1 MEWYKD
7 CKLVEDEQ
15 GYSVVVNIKMEDAEF
30 SEEIMEEIRENLLSF
45 DEQIR
50 DFVSEKFSGIKVN
63 SVKFMVGSLIVATMP
78 LISSTKAHAAE
89 LGTSIAQSNTI
100 SNTNTIGTV
109 TASRLNLRSG
119 PGTNYSIIHV
129 LYQGNQVKVI
139 GLSGS
144 WYKVLLSDGRTGWVS
159 KTYLS
164 VNETQLKTNIVLS
177 TAKSLI
183 GTPYVWG
190 GSSLQQGGFDC
201 SGFTQY
207 VFNQAEISLNRISR
221 DQALQGIS
229 VNYKDLKPGDLVFFS
244 FEANGNINHV
254 GIYIGNG
261 QMIHSPKTGDVVK
274 ITDITTSY
282 WQTRFV
288 TARRVI

>member
-7 CKLVEDEQ
+7 CKLIEDEQ

-45 DEQIR
+45 DEKIR
-50 DFVSEKFSGIKVN
+50 EFVDEKFSGIKVN
-63 SVKFMVGSLIVATMP
+63 SVKFMVGSLLVATMP
-78 LISSTKAHAAE
+78 LIPSMKAHAAE
-89 LGTSIAQSNTI
+89 LSVATTQSSTV
-100 SNTNTIGTV
+100 SSTNMGTV
-109 TASRLNLRSG
+109 TASKLNTRSG

-144 WYKVLLSDGRTGWVS
+144 WYKILLSDGRTGWVS
-159 KTYLS
+159 KAYLS
-164 VNETQLKTNIVLS
+164 VNEVQLKTNIVLAS
-177 TAKSLI
+177 AKSLT
-183 GTPYVWG
+183 GTPYLWG
-190 GSSLQQGGFDC
+190 GSSPQQGGFDC

-207 VFNQAEISLNRISR
+207 VYKQADISLNRISR
-221 DQALQGIS
+221 DQALQGVAVS
-229 VNYKDLKPGDLVFFS
+229 YKDLKPGDLVFFS

-254 GIYIGNG
+254 GIYMGNG
-261 QMIHSPKTGDVVK
+261 QMMHSPKTGDVVK
-274 ITDITTSY
+274 LTDISTAY

-288 TARRVI
+288 TGRRVI